1 MSSARTNTL
10 PDPMRRILAAA
21 CAVLVLVLTIF
32 AASPVAHDWLH
43 AVEKTHTCHE
53 HPAPASPASAGDDHD
68 CAVVLFASGV
78 ELPVGPVALTPP
90 RVLTQGVSPVTAAEF
105 YLVSPRYLRQ
115 PERGPPSMG

>member
-10 PDPMRRILAAA
+10 PDPLRRILAAG
-21 CAVLVLVLTIF
+21 CAGLVLVLTIF

-43 AVEKTHTCHE
+43 AVEKKHVCGE
-53 HPAPASPASAGDDHD
+53 HPAPAAPASTNADHD

-90 RVLTQGVSPVTAAEF
+90 RVLAQGVSPVTAAEF

-115 PERGPPSMG
+115 PERGPPGLG